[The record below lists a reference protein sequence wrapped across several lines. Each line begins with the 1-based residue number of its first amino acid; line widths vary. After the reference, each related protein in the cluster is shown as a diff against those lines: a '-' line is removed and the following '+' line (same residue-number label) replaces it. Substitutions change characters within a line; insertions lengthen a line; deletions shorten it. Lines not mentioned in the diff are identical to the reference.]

1 MTRFSKLLIIPKKE
15 ASTGLLRRQTA
26 RNLPTLMSVDTNES
40 ATWNAFRQGDRAA
53 FGQLYFEH
61 YEVLLNYGRRFGVPA
76 EGVEDTIQDLFVELW
91 QYRATLSMT
100 TSVRFYLLRALRN
113 QLSKHRR
120 APVFTAV
127 ETDELPFAVEF
138 SFEQQWIDALE
149 EKQQKMVL
157 QQALNALT
165 PRQREVLYL
174 RFFSDL
180 DYPQIAEVMG
190 LSYQATRNQVY
201 LALKAIREHLP
212 LHWAA
217 LIVLVSKMV
226 SLNLP

>member
-1 MTRFSKLLIIPKKE
+1 MP
-15 ASTGLLRRQTA
+15 
-26 RNLPTLMSVDTNES
+26 VDTNES
-40 ATWNAFRQGDRAA
+40 AIWDAFRQGDRAA
-53 FGQLYFEH
+53 FSQLYFEH
-61 YEVLLNYGRRFGVPA
+61 YEGLLNYGRRFGLPA
-76 EGVEDTIQDLFVELW
+76 EAVEDTIQDLFVELW

-100 TSVRFYLLRALRN
+100 TSVRFYLLRSLRN

-120 APVFTAV
+120 LPVFTTV
-127 ETDELPFAVEF
+127 DTDELPFAVEF
-138 SFEQQWIDALE
+138 SFEQQWIDSLE
-149 EKQQKMVL
+149 EKQQKTIL

-174 RFFSDL
+174 RFFNDL

-201 LALKAIREHLP
+201 LALKAIRERLP

-217 LIVLVSKMV
+217 LVVLLSKV
-226 SLNLP
+226 LDLNMP